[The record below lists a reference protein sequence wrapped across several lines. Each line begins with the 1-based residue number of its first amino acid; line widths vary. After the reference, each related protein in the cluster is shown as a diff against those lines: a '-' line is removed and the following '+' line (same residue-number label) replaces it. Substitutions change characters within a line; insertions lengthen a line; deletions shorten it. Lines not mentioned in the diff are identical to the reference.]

1 MDQINIIDSA
11 HYNVVV
17 FDNYKEELLNGE
29 LDVFRLD
36 IRSEENSAPMVF
48 NSSDGRYKIASYH
61 YIYSPFASKFFEKKT
76 TPSNTCNLEK
86 AILYGGLGFSGLT
99 ATVGVGYGIYKGVKK
114 FINKKPAVKTKSLEK
129 VKNLV

>member
-48 NSSDGRYKIASYH
+48 NSSDGRDIIAAYH
-61 YIYSPFASKFFEKKT
+61 YIFSPFASKFFEKKT
-76 TPSNTCNLEK
+76 TPSNTCNL
-86 AILYGGLGFSGLT
+86 
-99 ATVGVGYGIYKGVKK
+99 
-114 FINKKPAVKTKSLEK
+114 
-129 VKNLV
+129 